1 MTPPQPG
8 QPREAAS
15 QPVGTYSPAW
25 RTFTKIVLPP
35 SIRAMMH
42 LDWAGQEHFPR
53 RDGMI
58 LAANHLSYMDI
69 LALSLFTHS
78 AGRYPVFLA
87 KSSLFDVPVLG
98 WLMRRLGQL
107 PVYRGQVDA
116 ALVLR
121 DAERIGK
128 EGACVIFYP
137 EATVTRDPDMWPMVA
152 KTGVARLALA
162 AGIPV
167 VPVAHWGAQRI
178 LPYGS
183 FLPRVLPRKIVQ
195 VLAGPPVDLSE
206 FEGQPLTN
214 QVLRAATDKIM
225 ADVAALLGKLRGEIP
240 PATPFHPAVARRK
253 FRQDLRALQETSGDP
268 AAPADATPATAP
280 PATAPPADAPPADAP
295 STAPAAGAAPA
306 ADPSGPTTDP
316 SAPAAAAAPRADST
330 PTAHPVPHAV
340 PAPGADSAAPGAGSP

>member
-1 MTPPQPG
+1 MTDEHQDKHSDG
-8 QPREAAS
+8 S
-15 QPVGTYSPAW
+15 YSTAW
-25 RTFTKIVLPP
+25 RNFTKIVLPP
-35 SIRAMMH
+35 SIRAMMR
-42 LDWAGQEHFPR
+42 LDWDGQEHFPA

-87 KSSLFDVPVLG
+87 KSSLFDVPVFG
-98 WLMRRLGQL
+98 WLLRKLGQL
-107 PVYRGQVDA
+107 PVHRGQVDA

-137 EATVTRDPDMWPMVA
+137 EATVTRDPDSWPMVA
-152 KTGVARLALA
+152 KTGVARLALS

-167 VPVAHWGAQRI
+167 IPVAHWGAQRI

-183 FLPRVLPRKIVQ
+183 YLPRVLPRKTVQ

-206 FEGQPLTN
+206 FAGQPLTN

-225 ADVAALLGKLRGEIP
+225 ADVAGLLGQLRGEIP
-240 PATPFHPAVARRK
+240 PAAPFHPAVARRQ
-253 FRQDLRALQETSGDP
+253 FRQDTRELQQTSGE
-268 AAPADATPATAP
+268 TAP
-280 PATAPPADAPPADAP
+280 VPD
-295 STAPAAGAAPA
+295 STAPEAE
-306 ADPSGPTTDP
+306 
-316 SAPAAAAAPRADST
+316 
-330 PTAHPVPHAV
+330 
-340 PAPGADSAAPGAGSP
+340 SP

>member
-1 MTPPQPG
+1 MTDAPQDKQVAG
-8 QPREAAS
+8 
-15 QPVGTYSPAW
+15 GYSPAW

-35 SIRAMMH
+35 SIRSMMH
-42 LDWAGQEHFPR
+42 LDFAGQEHFPQ

-69 LALSLFTHS
+69 LALSIFTHS

-87 KSSLFDVPVLG
+87 KASLFDVPVLG
-98 WLMRRLGQL
+98 WLMHKLGQL

-121 DAERIGK
+121 DAERLGK

-137 EATVTRDPDMWPMVA
+137 EATVTRDPDLWPMVA

-162 AGIPV
+162 GGIPV
-167 VPVAHWGAQRI
+167 IPVAHWGAQRI

-183 FLPRVLPRKIVQ
+183 YLPRLLPRKTVQ

-214 QVLRAATDKIM
+214 AVLRAATDKIM
-225 ADVAALLGKLRGEIP
+225 ADVAGLLGQLRGELP

-253 FRQDLRALQETSGDP
+253 FRQDMRTLQQASEDTALPADP
-268 AAPADATPATAP
+268 A
-280 PATAPPADAPPADAP
+280 
-295 STAPAAGAAPA
+295 
-306 ADPSGPTTDP
+306 
-316 SAPAAAAAPRADST
+316 
-330 PTAHPVPHAV
+330 
-340 PAPGADSAAPGAGSP
+340 APGADSP